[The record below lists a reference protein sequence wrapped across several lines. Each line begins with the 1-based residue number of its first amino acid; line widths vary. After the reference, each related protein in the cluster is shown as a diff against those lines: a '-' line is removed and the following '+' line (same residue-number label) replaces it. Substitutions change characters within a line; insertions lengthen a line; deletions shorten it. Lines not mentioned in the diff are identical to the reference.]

1 MYSRWAAEAVLQ
13 NCARRSSLEAE
24 RRVGSTQR
32 EAPEQ
37 RHNARKGGM
46 IRITAPERMTTCCQ
60 PAKLMAAV
68 AAAPRR
74 GDGRRAP
81 ADRRREW
88 AGRAPAAECRYFSAP
103 PALHGRLGARCAGH
117 GGGCSIGRA
126 AQCRIAPT
134 VAHTYS
140 SWQANQQAASLTLFP
155 RYLEILSISSLF
167 LRLLLLVERSPN
179 SRRSSAYHSYAQAY
193 QQYGGYNA
201 ESDVPAVT
209 IASLPVVETLAPAPV
224 SRADGAGDQVR
235 TRLARIYSSSTD
247 DVSFRGCVPTSA
259 SCAVLQ
265 RPRRRSR
272 ALHHSRISLT
282 TCSHDATQTR
292 IATHTSQRR
301 GSLTSV
307 LPHTGA
313 EAGGG
318 SGFLL
323 RLERAISGGT
333 RAAARRRGA
342 IFGRS

>member
-103 PALHGRLGARCAGH
+103 PPSMAGP
-117 GGGCSIGRA
+117 GQG
-126 AQCRIAPT
+126 AQCT
-134 VAHTYS
+134 VAGVV
-140 SWQANQQAASLTLFP
+140 LGV
-155 RYLEILSISSLF
+155 R
-167 LRLLLLVERSPN
+167 RSVVSPPQWRITN

-235 TRLARIYSSSTD
+235 TRFARIYSSSTD

-282 TCSHDATQTR
+282 TYSHDPTQTR